1 VKPCHMLY
9 LALFVVG
16 CTQIAIK
23 ASFGAEPLDLAILTD
38 TKPIAAR
45 ASEALDLRIL
55 AEPVAMAARPVEAL
69 DLSILIDAP
78 TAKPMVKP
86 SAESQRIEIG
96 DEVGNQAKPFSAALD
111 WVYPLRGSHWTHP
124 GTIRQHVL
132 EGVHAGKLSPE
143 QVASMT
149 DAELEAWHSDDHEG
163 KAKKPAQVER
173 VAEAKPRPKRG
184 TLTSDGVI
192 YYEHSDGVYRARKED
207 GCDYT
212 PSKAAAPAYQQ
223 PAYQSG
229 GCPGGV
235 CPVNRA
241 TPFRIF
247 RRG

>member
-86 SAESQRIEIG
+86 SAESQWKCPHG
-96 DEVGNQAKPFSAALD
+96 
-111 WVYPLRGSHWTHP
+111 
-124 GTIRQHVL
+124 
-132 EGVHAGKLSPE
+132 
-143 QVASMT
+143 ASG
-149 DAELEAWHSDDHEG
+149 L
-163 KAKKPAQVER
+163 
-173 VAEAKPRPKRG
+173 
-184 TLTSDGVI
+184 
-192 YYEHSDGVYRARKED
+192 
-207 GCDYT
+207 
-212 PSKAAAPAYQQ
+212 
-223 PAYQSG
+223 
-229 GCPGGV
+229 
-235 CPVNRA
+235 
-241 TPFRIF
+241 
-247 RRG
+247 

>member
-1 VKPCHMLY
+1 MNRK
-9 LALFVVG
+9 
-16 CTQIAIK
+16 QIGYATMAMILVNAVIWTLIAVEK
-23 ASFGAEPLDLAILTD
+23 SHGAEPLDLAILTD

-78 TAKPMVKP
+78 TAKP
-86 SAESQRIEIG
+86 
-96 DEVGNQAKPFSAALD
+96 LD

-132 EGVHAGKLSPE
+132 EGVHAGKLTAE
-143 QVASMT
+143 QVAAMT